1 MPGKTS
7 AMSELPTPS
16 RRSVRM
22 PAERIDGGPAPHVL
36 IADRNPA
43 SRAARE
49 QQLRTSGFR
58 VSVART
64 GFEAIVKASCQVPD
78 LILLDESLEQGDIET
93 AEVSRLLTTCPVT
106 SHIPIVRLTRR
117 NRMPQ
122 RLLSDLRR
130 RVAV

>member
-1 MPGKTS
+1 MAGKMTIT
-7 AMSELPTPS
+7 SELPTRPRGPARITAEPID
-16 RRSVRM
+16 RR
-22 PAERIDGGPAPHVL
+22 AAPHVL

-49 QQLRTSGFR
+49 QQLRGSGFR
-58 VSVART
+58 VSVARS
-64 GFEAIVKASCQVPD
+64 GFEAIVKASCQIPD
-78 LILLDESLEQGDIET
+78 LILLDHSLEDGDIET

-106 SHIPIVRLTRR
+106 SHIPIVQLTRR

>member
-1 MPGKTS
+1 MPL
-7 AMSELPTPS
+7 EP
-16 RRSVRM
+16 
-22 PAERIDGGPAPHVL
+22 IDTLVSPHVL

-49 QQLRTSGFR
+49 QQLRAGGFR

-64 GFEAIVKASCQVPD
+64 GFEAIVNASCQVPD
-78 LILLDESLEQGDIET
+78 VILLDDSLADGDIET
-93 AEVSRLLTTCPVT
+93 AELTRLLATCPVT
-106 SHIPIVRLTRR
+106 SHIPIVRLGKR

-130 RVAV
+130 RVTA

>member
-1 MPGKTS
+1 
-7 AMSELPTPS
+7 MSELPTRARQSLRVPLEPMD
-16 RRSVRM
+16 R
-22 PAERIDGGPAPHVL
+22 GPAPHVL

-49 QQLRTSGFR
+49 QQLRGSGFR

-78 LILLDESLEQGDIET
+78 LVLLDESLERGDIET

-106 SHIPIVRLTRR
+106 AHIPIVRLGRR

-130 RVAV
+130 RIAV

>member
-1 MPGKTS
+1 MRTKSRIP
-7 AMSELPTPS
+7 SELPTPS
-16 RRSVRM
+16 GRSIGLA
-22 PAERIDGGPAPHVL
+22 PEPIDNATAPHVL
-36 IADRNPA
+36 IADLNPA
-43 SRAARE
+43 SRVARE
-49 QQLRTSGFR
+49 QQLRSAGFR

-78 LILLDESLEQGDIET
+78 LILLDESLADGDIET
-93 AEVSRLLTTCPVT
+93 AEVSRLLATCPVT
-106 SHIPIVRLTRR
+106 SHIRIVRLGRR

>member
-1 MPGKTS
+1 MRTKAS
-7 AMSELPTPS
+7 LLSELPTPS
-16 RRSVRM
+16 GRSVRM
-22 PAERIDGGPAPHVL
+22 PLEALEAGPAPHVL

-43 SRAARE
+43 SRVARE
-49 QQLRTSGFR
+49 QQLRGAGFR

-78 LILLDESLEQGDIET
+78 LILLDESLAEGDIET
-93 AEVSRLLTTCPVT
+93 AEVSRLLTRCPVT
-106 SHIPIVRLTRR
+106 SHIPIVRLGKR

>member
-1 MPGKTS
+1 MPAKPSTT
-7 AMSELPTPS
+7 SELPTPGG
-16 RRSVRM
+16 RSVRIA
-22 PAERIDGGPAPHVL
+22 AEPFDRRPAPHVL
-36 IADRNPA
+36 VADKNPA

-49 QQLRTSGFR
+49 QQLRGSGFR

-78 LILLDESLEQGDIET
+78 VILLDESLEGTDMEA

-106 SHIPIVRLTRR
+106 SHIPIVRLSRR
-117 NRMPQ
+117 NRVPQ

-130 RVAV
+130 RMAI

>member
-1 MPGKTS
+1 MSGKPTLT
-7 AMSELPTPS
+7 SELPTGA
-16 RRSVRM
+16 RRSVRVD
-22 PAERIDGGPAPHVL
+22 AARLDGGPAPHVL
-36 IADRNPA
+36 IADRNAA

-49 QQLRTSGFR
+49 QQLRGSGFR

-78 LILLDESLEQGDIET
+78 LILLDQSLEDGDIET
-93 AEVSRLLTTCPVT
+93 AEVRRLLTTCPVT
-106 SHIPIVRLTRR
+106 SHIPIVCLRSR

>member
-1 MPGKTS
+1 MGGKTS
-7 AMSELPTPS
+7 IMSELPTLS
-16 RRSVRM
+16 RRAVRV
-22 PAERIDGGPAPHVL
+22 PAEPLDRGPAPHVL

-49 QQLRTSGFR
+49 QQLRGSGFR

-78 LILLDESLEQGDIET
+78 LILLDESLAEGDIET
-93 AEVSRLLTTCPVT
+93 AEVSRLLSTGPV
-106 SHIPIVRLTRR
+106 SSLIPIVRLSRR

>member
-1 MPGKTS
+1 MSGKS
-7 AMSELPTPS
+7 SLMSELPTRA
-16 RRSVRM
+16 RRTARRG
-22 PAERIDGGPAPHVL
+22 AERLDGPTPHVL
-36 IADRNPA
+36 IADLNPA

-49 QQLRTSGFR
+49 QQLRGSGFR

-78 LILLDESLEQGDIET
+78 LILLDESLEEGDIER

-106 SHIPIVRLTRR
+106 SHIPIICLTR

>member
-1 MPGKTS
+1 MGTKAS
-7 AMSELPTPS
+7 SLSELPTPS
-16 RRSVRM
+16 ARTTRLT
-22 PAERIDGGPAPHVL
+22 PEPIDSGTAPHVL
-36 IADRNPA
+36 IADCNPA
-43 SRAARE
+43 SRVARE
-49 QQLRTSGFR
+49 QQLRTAGFR
-58 VSVART
+58 VSAART

-78 LILLDESLEQGDIET
+78 LILLDESLADGDIET

-106 SHIPIVRLTRR
+106 SHIPIVQLGRR